1 MLTAFSI
8 IILVLTFVSLP
19 FVFTVNLKA
28 DLFENSGT
36 IAVSLFFVPI
46 FKARIRVE
54 SESATEKNIVVISGK
69 KRDEIHLNADKND
82 KKSVMALFKAAPVMS
97 YLTLEKLDVEAA
109 VGFSA
114 ANAFSTTMIVGVLR
128 TFFGALSAFLK
139 SRQNIAIRNVIVPS
153 YNKNKLDFDVE
164 GIFKLS
170 LANIING
177 FIAGILNKLEIK
189 AKRNG
194 KMKTRALKVRL

>member
-97 YLTLEKLDVEAA
+97 YLTVEKLDVEAA
-109 VGFSA
+109 VGFA